1 MAVTFQLLTAA
12 SPSGACPGVLSRS
25 DARRQTTPLGSVLVQ
40 PSGQVFDDPML
51 ILAHRLDLRSRIAR
65 LDYAG
70 RFRRASAWRTM
81 TGAYRGY
88 MFPPCR
94 TIRIHSPKP
103 PASEPCCDL
112 NASLAVG
119 ADRGWAVP

>member
-12 SPSGACPGVLSRS
+12 SPSGASPGVLSRS

-81 TGAYRGY
+81 TGALPGLYVSAMPNDSY
-88 MFPPCR
+88 
-94 TIRIHSPKP
+94 
-103 PASEPCCDL
+103 
-112 NASLAVG
+112 SLAEAARVRTVSRLECL
-119 ADRGWAVP
+119 ACSRRG